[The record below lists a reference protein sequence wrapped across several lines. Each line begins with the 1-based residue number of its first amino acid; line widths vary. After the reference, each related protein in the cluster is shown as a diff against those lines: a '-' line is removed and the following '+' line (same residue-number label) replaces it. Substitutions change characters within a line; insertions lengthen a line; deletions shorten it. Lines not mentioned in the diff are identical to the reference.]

1 MWPNAHSWAVYL
13 RTQSGRWECPQHCSG
28 GEGSGW
34 GPLVLDELPRPTLN
48 DVGFTELAIS
58 GPLLLAAGVAVLAG
72 AASFASPCVVPLVPG
87 YLAYLTGLVGADG
100 DNTDGRATQ
109 GRGRVLGAVALFVLG
124 FSVVFTVSVVTVLG
138 IADRLV
144 VNEILLQRV
153 GGVVTIAMGL
163 VFVGMVPALQRDL
176 RIHPRAG
183 LGPRHVLGAPLL
195 GAVFGLGWTP
205 CLGPTLAGVIA
216 LAVGTPGGGLARGVL
231 LVAAYCLGLGVPF
244 LLLALGARRAV
255 RAVTWLRAHVRGVQL
270 AGGVLLIVVGVALVT
285 GLWAEFVAVLQGPV
299 RGFETPI

>member
-1 MWPNAHSWAVYL
+1 LVVL
-13 RTQSGRWECPQHCSG
+13 
-28 GEGSGW
+28 EG
-34 GPLVLDELPRPTLN
+34 RPTLS
-48 DVGFTELAIS
+48 DVGLTELVIS

-72 AASFASPCVVPLVPG
+72 AVSFASPCVVPLVPG

-100 DNTDGRATQ
+100 DLADGDTTS

-124 FSVVFTVSVVTVLG
+124 FSVVFTASVVTVLG
-138 IADRLV
+138 LADRLV
-144 VNEILLQRV
+144 LSEATLQRV

-163 VFVGMVPALQRDL
+163 VFVGLVPALQRDL
-176 RIHPRAG
+176 RIHPRPGPGSRTA
-183 LGPRHVLGAPLL
+183 LGSRHLLGAPLL

-244 LLLALGARRAV
+244 LLLALGARWTV
-255 RAVTWLRAHVRGVQL
+255 SAVTWLRKHVREVQL
-270 AGGVLLIVVGVALVT
+270 AGGALLITVGLMLVT
-285 GLWAEFVAVLQGPV
+285 GLWAEFIAVLQGPV

>member
-1 MWPNAHSWAVYL
+1 
-13 RTQSGRWECPQHCSG
+13 
-28 GEGSGW
+28 
-34 GPLVLDELPRPTLN
+34 
-48 DVGFTELAIS
+48 VGFTELAIS
-58 GPLLLAAGVAVLAG
+58 GPLLVAAGVAVLAG
-72 AASFASPCVVPLVPG
+72 AVSFASPCVMPLVPG

-100 DNTDGRATQ
+100 DTTS

-124 FSVVFTVSVVTVLG
+124 FSVVFTASVVTVLG

-144 VNEILLQRV
+144 VNEIILQRV

-163 VFVGMVPALQRDL
+163 VFIGLVPALQRDL
-176 RIHPRAG
+176 RIHPRPGLHPRTG

-216 LAVGTPGGGLARGVL
+216 LAVGTPGAVLARGVL
-231 LVAAYCLGLGVPF
+231 LVAAYCLGMGVPF

-255 RAVTWLRAHVRGVQL
+255 RAVSWLRQHVRRVQL

-285 GLWAEFVAVLQGPV
+285 GLWGELIAVLRGPV
-299 RGFETPI
+299 TGFETPI